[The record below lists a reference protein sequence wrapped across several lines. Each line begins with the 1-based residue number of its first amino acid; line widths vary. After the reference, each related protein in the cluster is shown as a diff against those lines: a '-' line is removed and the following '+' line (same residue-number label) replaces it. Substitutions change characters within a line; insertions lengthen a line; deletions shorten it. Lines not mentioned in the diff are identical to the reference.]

1 MTKVSCNAKTCG
13 YNSCEFCTKKNID
26 IEGLFAKSKIG
37 TFCQSFKNPHG
48 NNDLKMEMASEMT
61 TDTKVSVACSANYC
75 RFNQDDYCHKDD
87 ILIGNEKAQYRSET
101 QCDSF
106 RLKLDKE

>member
-13 YNSCEFCTKKNID
+13 YNDNEYCTKKGID
-26 IEGLFAKSKIG
+26 VEGLFAKSKIG

-48 NNDLKMEMASEMT
+48 NEELRMEMANEISPESKIQVT
-61 TDTKVSVACSANYC
+61 CSANYC
-75 RFNQDDYCHKDD
+75 RYNQENLCHKDE
-87 ILIGNEKAQYRSET
+87 ILIGNDKAQYRSET

-106 RLKLDKE
+106 KLKQE